1 MAVATGIGS
10 MPGTD
15 FGESLRIVL
24 DRLPDLPHLPELPA
38 RGVGAAMI
46 GRTLG
51 AFTHLGFDLQP
62 AGWRL
67 TDAVGIDQRRAA
79 SLLAQDLDRLEELT
93 QGYTGEFKVSLVG
106 PWTLAALVERPRGD
120 KLLADVGA
128 RRELAQALAEAVG
141 AHLEDLGRRVPG
153 ATFILQVDEPMLPA
167 ILGGQVPTASGF
179 HRHRSVTEPEASQAL
194 SWVYD
199 AVREA
204 GASPLTHSCAAD
216 VPIGLLHDAGSA
228 VSIDPGVLAA
238 ARFEELARCLD
249 DRKRV
254 YLGVAPT
261 PNQVPWQPGDLIMR
275 TNRLLDMLGFDPA
288 EVTDY
293 LVLTPACGLSGSG
306 GVSGSSAETSSLV
319 SSSLG
324 AIHSAAQEVG
334 A

>member
-46 GRTLG
+46 GRTLSTL
-51 AFTHLGFDLQP
+51 THLGFDLQP

-67 TDAVGIDQRRAA
+67 TDSAGVDQRRAA
-79 SLLAQDLDRLEELT
+79 SLLAQDLDVLEELT
-93 QGYTGEFKVSLVG
+93 QGYVGEFKVSMTG

-128 RRELAQALAEAVG
+128 RRELAQAMAETVG
-141 AHLEDLGRRVPG
+141 AHLGDLQRRIPG
-153 ATFILQVDEPMLPA
+153 ASFVMQVDEPMLPA
-167 ILGGQVPTASGF
+167 ILAGRVPTASGF
-179 HRHRSVTEPEASQAL
+179 HRHRSVDEPTASQAL

-199 AVREA
+199 AIRAA
-204 GASPLTHSCAAD
+204 GASPLTHSCADD
-216 VPIGLLHDAGSA
+216 VPIGLIHAAGSA
-228 VSIDPGVLAA
+228 VSVDPNVLAA
-238 ARFEELARCLD
+238 ARYEELARCLD
-249 DRKRV
+249 DRQRV
-254 YLGVAPT
+254 FLGVAPT
-261 PNQVPWQPGDLIMR
+261 PNQVAWHPGELITR

-293 LVLTPACGLSGSG
+293 LVLTPACGLSGSDG
-306 GVSGSSAETSSLV
+306 PSGSPAATSALV

-324 AIHSAAQEVG
+324 AIHSAAQDVG